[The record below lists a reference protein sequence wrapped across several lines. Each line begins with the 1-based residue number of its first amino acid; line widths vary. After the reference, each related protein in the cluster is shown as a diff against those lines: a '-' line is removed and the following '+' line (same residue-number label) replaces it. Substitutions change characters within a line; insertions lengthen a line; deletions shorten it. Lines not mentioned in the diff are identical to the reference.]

1 MRISDWSS
9 DVCSS
14 DLVRFVLDHCG
25 KPDIATG
32 LREPWRSQ
40 IAEMAA
46 LPNVVCK
53 ISGLVTAA
61 DWADLQ
67 EEDVLCSARAAPAAF
82 GPARVLFG
90 SAWPVNEVA
99 GGYARWFSLAPYH
112 PSASD

>member
-53 ISGLVTAA
+53 ISGLVTEA
-61 DWADLQ
+61 DWADWQ
-67 EEDVLCSARAAPAAF
+67 AEDVLWYARAAAAAF
-82 GPARVLFG
+82 GPERLMFG
-90 SAWPVNEVA
+90 SDWPRSEEHTSELQA
-99 GGYARWFSLAPYH
+99 RMRISYALFC
-112 PSASD
+112 